1 MDRKDRIVEYGDYRS
16 VIEQFEQGE
25 YEGIGVLAGEYEDAI
40 RRGRPE
46 KEARTRISA
55 GLWALFESFIRD
67 GGADLGRMG
76 QEQAIRVFHNE
87 WETRG
92 LVSVMRWCHL
102 LERKTL
108 RVGPCDE
115 RTVFHMMDAL
125 SLTEEGREIAHDLN
139 GIRHDYEDGTVH
151 DLGRGGVLVVVE
163 DQDGN
168 EVAAVLLPGREDG
181 LWYAA
186 PARDGGERRA
196 EGALYWPMDCQPSE
210 RTPTMIPRAL
220 AEWAVSVIVEQEDEP
235 VLPCETRPV
244 AHAVEGMRGMS
255 VTVPTGMGLT
265 GITPDPC
272 AHRIARL
279 CEQDW
284 GFYYTLSGE
293 EDEDA
298 IEDWEDEDDEEE
310 VLPGYGAMA
319 PMMGTRVQTIRLLLE
334 ETRSAEREWLIANRS
349 TVELRAAC
357 QVGSGMRDWGYFA
370 SCSHGSLQE
379 HLRLMD
385 FTPRRG

>member
-1 MDRKDRIVEYGDYRS
+1 MEYGDYRS
-16 VIEQFEQGE
+16 VIGQFEQGE
-25 YEGIGVLAGEYEDAI
+25 YERIGLLAVEYEDAI
-40 RRGRPE
+40 HRGRPE
-46 KEARTRISA
+46 DEARTRISE
-55 GLWALFESFIRD
+55 GLWALFESFIRSS
-67 GGADLGRMG
+67 GADLGGMD
-76 QEQAIRVFHNE
+76 QEQAISAFQDE

-92 LVSVMRWCHL
+92 LVSIMRWCHL
-102 LERKTL
+102 LEQKVL

-115 RTVFHMMDAL
+115 ALVSHMLDAL
-125 SLTEEGREIAHDLN
+125 SLTEEGQAIAHDLN
-139 GIRHDYEDGTVH
+139 GLHYDYEDGTVH

-163 DQDGN
+163 DQNGN
-168 EVAAVLLPGREDG
+168 EVAAVLLPSRRDG
-181 LWYAA
+181 LWYSA
-186 PARDGGERRA
+186 PAVNGGERRA
-196 EGALYWPMDCQPSE
+196 EGALYWPMDCRPSE

-220 AEWAVSVIVEQEDEP
+220 AEWAVSAIVEQDDEP

-244 AHAVEGMRGMS
+244 AHSVEGMKGMA

-272 AHRIARL
+272 ARRIARL

-284 GFYYTLSGE
+284 DFYYTLSGE
-293 EDEDA
+293 DDEDA
-298 IEDWEDEDDEEE
+298 VEDWEDEDDEED

-334 ETRSAEREWLIANRS
+334 EARSAEREWLIANRS
-349 TVELRAAC
+349 TGELRAAC
-357 QVGSGMRDWGYFA
+357 QVGSGMREWEYFA

>member
-1 MDRKDRIVEYGDYRS
+1 MVKLEYGDYKRI
-16 VIEQFEQGE
+16 VEQFEQE
-25 YEGIGVLAGEYEDAI
+25 ESEGIGALASEYEDAI

-46 KEARTRISA
+46 DEARARISA
-55 GLWALFESFIRD
+55 GLWVLFESFIRS
-67 GGADLGRMG
+67 GGADLGKVD
-76 QEQAIRVFHNE
+76 QEQAINVFRDE

-92 LVSVMRWCHL
+92 FASVMRWCHL
-102 LERKTL
+102 LERKVL

-115 RTVFHMMDAL
+115 RIVSHMLDAL

-139 GIRHDYEDGTVH
+139 GLRHDYEDGTVH

-168 EVAAVLLPGREDG
+168 EVAAVLVPGRRDG

-186 PARDGGERRA
+186 PAWGGGERRA
-196 EGALYWPMDCQPSE
+196 EGALYWPMDCRPSE

-220 AEWAVSVIVEQEDEP
+220 AEWAVSAIVEQEDEP

-244 AHAVEGMRGMS
+244 SCAVEGMVGMA

-272 AHRIARL
+272 ARRIARL

-284 GFYYTLSGE
+284 EFYYMLSGE
-293 EDEDA
+293 DDDSA
-298 IEDWEDEDDEEE
+298 AEDWDDEEEE

-334 ETRSAEREWLIANRS
+334 DARGTEREWLIANRS

-357 QVGSGMRDWGYFA
+357 QVGSGMRGWEYFA

-379 HLRLMD
+379 HLRLRD